1 MNLKCIII
9 DDEPTA
15 RGGLAE
21 DVKEIDQFKVVG
33 TAANAFEALEQINN
47 SQPDLIFLDIEMPG
61 LSGLDFLKL
70 IKVKPMVIL
79 TTAYSEYA
87 LVGYDFGVVDYL
99 LKPIS
104 VDRLKIACAKA
115 LELFNYK
122 NSKPG
127 AETSESF
134 YVKVNGKMEKIA
146 LADILYIEAANNY
159 IFIHTAAKRYICYL
173 TLKGIEAQLPKEK
186 FIRVHKSFIV
196 SRDHVQQVG
205 KSGVKINDVA
215 IPLSKNFR
223 SEFQKGVVQNKAL
236 SRHG

>member
-9 DDEPTA
+9 DDEPAA
-15 RGGLAE
+15 RKGLAE
-21 DVKEIDQFKVVG
+21 DIREIGQLKVIS

-47 SQPDLIFLDIEMPG
+47 SQPDLIFLDIGMPG

-104 VDRLKIACAKA
+104 VERLKIACAKA
-115 LELFNYK
+115 RELFNYR
-122 NSKPG
+122 NTRP
-127 AETSESF
+127 ETEASESF

-196 SRDHVQQVG
+196 SRDHIRQVS
-205 KSGVKINDVA
+205 KTEVKINDVA

-223 SEFQKGVVQNKAL
+223 NEFQKGVVQNNSL
-236 SRHG
+236 RRYL

>member
-1 MNLKCIII
+1 MSLRCIIV
-9 DDEPTA
+9 DDEPAA
-15 RGGLAE
+15 RKGLAGDVNEIE
-21 DVKEIDQFKVVG
+21 DIKVVG

-47 SQPDLIFLDIEMPG
+47 LQPDLIFLDIEMPG

-104 VDRLKIACAKA
+104 VERLKIACAKA
-115 LELFNYK
+115 QELFNYR
-122 NSKPG
+122 NARP
-127 AETSESF
+127 ETEGSESF

-146 LADILYIEAANNY
+146 LADMLYIEAANNY
-159 IFIHTAAKRYICYL
+159 IYIHTAAKRYICYL
-173 TLKGIEAQLPKEK
+173 TLKGIEAQLPAEK

-196 SRDHVQQVG
+196 SKQHVQQIG
-205 KSGVKINDVA
+205 RAEVKINDVV
-215 IPLSKNFR
+215 IPLSKNYR
-223 SEFQKGVVQNKAL
+223 NEFQKAVVQHK
-236 SRHG
+236 SFRRQG